1 MPTTIRTTTTTRDRA
16 DASRTIRACVALTT
30 ALMTVLFA
38 MPASA
43 ASPGDDVCRARWQA
57 VQVRPMSV
65 SYLGGQ
71 RVPGVIAG
79 EEPLTIAAQSDAM
92 VDAVLVRPGD
102 VVVAGQP
109 LMRLSSETLA
119 HEHAMQLREID
130 VARQDVVKLRERAKS
145 IASNLQRYRMYP
157 DLFAKSEID
166 SLQAD
171 GVSADA
177 EVAQSQLRL
186 QQIELKRALLARERN
201 GLAVNAPRAGHVRQL
216 AVRAGMRVS
225 AGAALAELGGEG
237 GKRLRFAL
245 PAAAAASLTNGA
257 PLCVVV
263 PGRHW
268 VAAVRAERPYRWMLD
283 AGETMAIET
292 GVGAAAV
299 WPVGMAVDVLP
310 PEPPR

>member
-1 MPTTIRTTTTTRDRA
+1 MPTTLRA
-16 DASRTIRACVALTT
+16 ASGARHHAGASRAIRALVALATMLIAT
-30 ALMTVLFA
+30 S
-38 MPASA
+38 ASA
-43 ASPGDDVCRARWQA
+43 AAPGGDHCRTRWQA
-57 VQVRPMSV
+57 AQVRPMSV
-65 SYLGGQ
+65 SYLDGQ
-71 RVPGVIAG
+71 RAPGVIAG

-102 VVVAGQP
+102 LVVAGQP

-119 HEHAMQLREID
+119 HELAMQLREIE

-145 IASNLQRYRMYP
+145 IASNLQRYRRYP

-177 EVAQSQLRL
+177 EVLQSQLRL
-186 QQIELKRALLARERN
+186 QQIELKQASLARERN

-225 AGAALAELGGEG
+225 AGAALAELGGDG

-245 PAAAAASLTNGA
+245 PAAAAASFASGA
-257 PLCVVV
+257 TLCVVV
-263 PGRHW
+263 PGRRW
-268 VAAVRAERPYRWMLD
+268 VAAVRIERPYRWMLD
-283 AGETMAIET
+283 AGETVAIET
-292 GVGAAAV
+292 DIGAAAV